1 MLKELFR
8 RPGAPFPTN
17 RQEGV
22 AYTEELVGGIKLWA
36 KIDAVVVS
44 LAVLFWAVGV
54 VPAVL
59 LGLVV
64 LFAVGCPIIMTLGF
78 SIGCL
83 QYLKPRECYEIVRS
97 RLTV

>member
-1 MLKELFR
+1 MLKELF

-36 KIDAVVVS
+36 KIDAVVVP
-44 LAVLFWAVGV
+44 LAILLWAIGV
-54 VPAVL
+54 IPAIL

-83 QYLKPRECYEIVRS
+83 QYLKPREYYEIVRS